1 MSNRRTKN
9 LVKETAWFAIG
20 NFGSKILSLLLV
32 PLYTNILT
40 KGEYGS
46 VDILNTTISLAI
58 PLLTLSLQDAA
69 FRYSLDKEAKNE
81 SVISDCLLVT
91 FLSPLILLLLYPVIN
106 IALPVVTQYWWYFFF
121 IYALN
126 SVSSVLA
133 CYLKGINKSNI
144 FAIQGIIHTFVFAIS
159 NIILL
164 LDFEMGVEGYLL
176 SLLLSHAA
184 SCLFMII
191 AGGVNRHISL
201 RNIDFHLLK
210 EMLIYSLPLIPGSVA
225 WWIMTSIDKYMLLYM
240 CGADANGLYGVAH
253 KLPTIISVITMFFI
267 NAWQITAVRSKD
279 DSDISEYTSKIFE
292 ALFVIG
298 VVLAFGMIITSKI
311 FGQLF
316 FAKDFFEAWTMTP
329 LLTVSTIFSTFSL
342 FLGAQFTASK
352 RSDLH
357 LKSNLLAMTT
367 NVVLNYVL
375 IKCLGINGAAYGTMI
390 SYFIVMVYRHVKI
403 RKLIRFEVDAKKM
416 YGTCASVITAAI
428 LTALNVPGFLFY
440 SFLIFVITLIIY
452 RKEILLI
459 LNDLK
464 NSLNT
469 KLGKKQKG

>member
-1 MSNRRTKN
+1 MSNSRTKK

-69 FRYSLDKEAKNE
+69 FRYALDKDAKNE

-91 FLSPLILLLLYPVIN
+91 LLSPLVLLALYPVLN
-106 IALPVVTQYWWYFFF
+106 MVLPVVTQYWWYFFC
-121 IYALN
+121 IYAFN

-164 LDFEMGVEGYLL
+164 LVVKMGVEGYLL
-176 SLLLSHAA
+176 SLLLSHVA
-184 SCLFMII
+184 SCAFMII

-201 RNIDFHLLK
+201 RNTDFRLLK
-210 EMLIYSLPLIPGSVA
+210 EMLIYSLPLIPASVA

-240 CGADANGLYGVAH
+240 CGADANGLYGVAY
-253 KLPTIISVITMFFI
+253 KLPTIISVITTFFI

-279 DSDISEYTSKIFE
+279 DSDISEYTSKIFD

-311 FGQLF
+311 LGRLF

-357 LKSNLLAMTT
+357 LKSNLLAMST

-375 IKCLGINGAAYGTMI
+375 IKWLGINGAAYGTMI
-390 SYFIVMVYRHVKI
+390 SYFIVLIYRHIKI
-403 RKLIRFEVDAKKM
+403 RELIRFEVNVKKM
-416 YGTCASVITAAI
+416 YGACAFVMLAAV
-428 LTALNVPGFLFY
+428 LTALKVPGFSYY
-440 SFLIFVITLIIY
+440 SLAVFAVTVFMY
-452 RKEILLI
+452 RREILSI
-459 LNDLK
+459 ANDLLK
-464 NSLNT
+464 TLKS
-469 KLGKKQKG
+469 KLGKKREG